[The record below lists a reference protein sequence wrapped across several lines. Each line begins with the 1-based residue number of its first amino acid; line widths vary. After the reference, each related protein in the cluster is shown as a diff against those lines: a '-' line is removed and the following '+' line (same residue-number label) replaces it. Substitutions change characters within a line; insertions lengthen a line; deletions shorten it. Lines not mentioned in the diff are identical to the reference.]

1 MFKFQFLPVSTDAAF
16 YSSRSNFPAK
26 PTLEVV
32 PQSFCRTQNSKGVQ
46 YLNLY
51 ESLKPVLK
59 PNQKTLRK
67 TGDQFAINPDLSPA
81 EAKEAAKAARIAL
94 GERKKH
100 PDAGLT
106 AFIRFQDDIPTSHP
120 SGEYPLRWKVRSGQ
134 PEHRGVQIINQLK
147 QLFQILPS
155 ECCCDSRCL
164 LTYVLT
170 CFFFFFAQ

>member
-1 MFKFQFLPVSTDAAF
+1 VSTDTAF

-26 PTLEVV
+26 PALEVV

-51 ESLKPVLK
+51 ENLKPVLK
-59 PNQKTLRK
+59 PNQKTLGK
-67 TGDQFAINPDLSPA
+67 SDQINPDLSPL

-120 SGEYPLRWKVRSGQ
+120 SGEYPQRWKVRTGQ

-155 ECCCDSRCL
+155 KCCRYCL
-164 LTYVLT
+164 L
-170 CFFFFFAQ
+170 